1 MIWNMNKKEAKKIQK
16 QIDKLENLLNRL
28 EIRPCK
34 GDNEI
39 KQKEIEIADLK
50 NQIHSLKNES
60 DGHIYGLS
68 KKAYR

>member
-1 MIWNMNKKEAKKIQK
+1 MIGNMNKKEAKKIQK
-16 QIDKLENLLNRL
+16 QIDKMENLLNRL

-50 NQIHSLKNES
+50 NHIHSLKNER
-60 DGHIYGLS
+60 DGHIYGLQ
-68 KKAYR
+68 

>member
-1 MIWNMNKKEAKKIQK
+1 MSKKEAKKLQK
-16 QIDKLENLLNRL
+16 QINNMETLLRRL

-50 NQIHSLKNES
+50 NQIHTLKNKR
-60 DGHIYGLS
+60 DVHLYGLP
-68 KKAYR
+68 KTAHR

>member
-1 MIWNMNKKEAKKIQK
+1 MIWNMNRKEAKKIQK

-39 KQKEIEIADLK
+39 KQKEIEVADLK
-50 NQIHSLKNES
+50 NQIHSLKNER
-60 DGHIYGLS
+60 DGHIYGFQ
-68 KKAYR
+68 